1 MAQKVVIK
9 KEKIDE
15 PKPGPSVAVDE
26 TEIEARILEMLAEFP
41 KGISDKML
49 DTDMP
54 NVDKQ
59 VRVNILNRLL
69 SQVYINQIVVNSGIQ
84 VYLYLFCM

>member
-69 SQVYINQIVVNSGIQ
+69 SQVYINQIVDNSGIQ